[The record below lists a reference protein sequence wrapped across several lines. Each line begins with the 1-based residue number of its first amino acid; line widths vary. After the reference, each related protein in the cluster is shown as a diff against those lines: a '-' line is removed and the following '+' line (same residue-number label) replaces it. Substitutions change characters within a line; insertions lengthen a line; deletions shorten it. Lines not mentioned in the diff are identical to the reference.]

1 MRNLKDTIFEKLK
14 ISNKNQ
20 FLFNE
25 ILNAKDKTE
34 FTECAIKL
42 RDHISKVAEKVELHY
57 SSINHLYTYKSGWYS
72 GLYTVYINIQ
82 DDIIHIGTANEGF
95 VIWFSKINGTFIE
108 GKYGLRGYPFGMS
121 QLGLSEAELEESKG
135 IFVLPRELESE
146 YELIKDMAK

>member
-20 FLFNE
+20 FLFDA

-42 RDHISKVAEKVELHY
+42 RDHISKVAEEVELQY
-57 SSINHLYTYKSGWYS
+57 SSINHLYTYKSGPYS

-82 DDIIHIGTANEGF
+82 DDVINIGTANEGY
-95 VIWFSKINGTFIE
+95 VMWFSRIDRTFIE
-108 GKYGLRGYPFGMS
+108 RQYDSRGNRHGMS
-121 QLGLSEAELEESKG
+121 QFGLSEAELEESKG
-135 IFVLPRELESE
+135 IFVLPREFESE
-146 YELIKDMAK
+146 YDLIKDMAK